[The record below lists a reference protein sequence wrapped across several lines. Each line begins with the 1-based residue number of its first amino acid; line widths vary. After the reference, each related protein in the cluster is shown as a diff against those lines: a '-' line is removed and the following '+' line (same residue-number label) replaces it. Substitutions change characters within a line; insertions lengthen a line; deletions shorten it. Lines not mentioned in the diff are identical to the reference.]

1 MNRWS
6 SATPW
11 ATCAATLCL
20 LAACSGQSNDVAPV
34 SFDDPPASVAT
45 TTAPTT
51 TVAPSSSVAAST
63 TAAAAAATTT
73 SALAEGDAL
82 TGPTFSDALGIR
94 VDTAPGVRTRG
105 DTRQLTPDGLYVHI
119 AWEPDPDDPSVFTV
133 QHDDIDILEAY
144 TNAVRVFYEAATTD
158 LVIDP
163 TAFAP
168 YMADSG
174 AQFAESLMDASA
186 GGYVDSLG
194 SGVILRPY
202 VPADSSTADEATVL
216 DCTRTN
222 EQFVLRG
229 STRQPGEL
237 VNRGQLATMVRV
249 DGVWKV
255 DVFAEEPA
263 ACL

>member
-20 LAACSGQSNDVAPV
+20 LAACSGQSNHVAPV

-105 DTRQLTPDGLYVHI
+105 DTRQLVPDGLYVHI

-158 LVIDP
+158 LVIDDR
-163 TAFAP
+163 FARFFS
-168 YMADSG
+168 DGG
-174 AQFAESLMDASA
+174 AKFTSSFDEARA
-186 GGYVDSLG
+186 GGFVKNLG
-194 SGVILRPY
+194 PGVLLRPY
-202 VPADSSTADEATVL
+202 VLADNRSDVSAVVL
-216 DCTRTN
+216 DCTLSSEEWLQADQPNSLSSPMR
-222 EQFVLRG
+222 LG
-229 STRQPGEL
+229 SIT
-237 VNRGQLATMVRV
+237 TMILN
-249 DGVWKV
+249 DGRWMI
-255 DVFAEEPA
+255 DVVAEEGG

>member
-51 TVAPSSSVAAST
+51 TVAPQSSVAAST
-63 TAAAAAATTT
+63 TTAAATTTT

-144 TNAVRVFYEAATTD
+144 TNAVATYYRAATTTLTIDAPEFARFYLDRGAKFSDGFQQATVGNFILD
-158 LVIDP
+158 L
-163 TAFAP
+163 
-168 YMADSG
+168 G
-174 AQFAESLMDASA
+174 A
-186 GGYVDSLG
+186 
-194 SGVILRPY
+194 GVVLRPY
-202 VPADSSTADEATVL
+202 VLADQRTADSAVVM
-216 DCTRTN
+216 DCYL
-222 EQFVLRG
+222 EDQ
-229 STRQPGEL
+229 EY
-237 VNRGQLATMVRV
+237 
-249 DGVWKV
+249 V
-255 DVFAEEPA
+255 DVGATREPGLLKPNPSVA
-263 ACL
+263 TLVQNGDGWVVDKIAVADQACL

>member
-63 TAAAAAATTT
+63 TAAAAATTT

-168 YMADSG
+168 YMTDSG
-174 AQFAESLMDASA
+174 AQYTANLAEAKA
-186 GGYVDSLG
+186 GGFVGSLG
-194 SGVILRPY
+194 AGVVLRPY
-202 VPADSSTADEATVL
+202 VLADQRDAEFATVF
-216 DCTRTN
+216 DCYLQDER
-222 EQFVLRG
+222 FVERG
-229 STRQPGEL
+229 APNPLPMPLAPKGT
-237 VNRGQLATMVRV
+237 VATMTLT
-249 DGVWKV
+249 DGGWKINV
-255 DVFAEEPA
+255 IAPEA
-263 ACL
+263 RACL